1 MDRENMFATM
11 GLMTVQLKQLV
22 MNFIQILLLSRLIK
36 AKNVK
41 EINRISGS
49 IKSNVLEEKIDLLI
63 APLQS

>member
-1 MDRENMFATM
+1 MFATM